1 LTTNLFVIIKLYVVF
16 LMDTSELGDHEGRE
30 IGYLYHT
37 LQSTVWEQEGI
48 LLSFMALHDHHNHCR
63 NVLSQ

>member
-1 LTTNLFVIIKLYVVF
+1 
-16 LMDTSELGDHEGRE
+16 MDTSELGDHEGRE